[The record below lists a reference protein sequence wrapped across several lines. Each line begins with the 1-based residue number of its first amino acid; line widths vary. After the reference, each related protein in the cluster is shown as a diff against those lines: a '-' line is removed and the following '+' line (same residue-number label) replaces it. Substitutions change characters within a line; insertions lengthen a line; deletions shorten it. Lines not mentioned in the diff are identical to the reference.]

1 MSVKKQINTCR
12 SKCQTVPFRNA
23 ECDLDLMSWENDAIE
38 ERNGLCH
45 VFGQLFG
52 PTFSFSVKPARLWV
66 LLLAP
71 TCYTRCTKVVNISSS
86 GFGSNSCNLFS
97 LRPEMA
103 FVCQGRSIFTFLPN
117 SIYFFFFNHFN
128 VTNSCI
134 SFIWHLKRQ
143 EVIDPGKKLRA
154 LCQTSLV
161 KERRLTSAIVCL
173 AFKATVLLLLGVCH
187 VVCVGTLLI
196 RMNLNTWWNLF

>member
-1 MSVKKQINTCR
+1 MLVKKQINTRR

-52 PTFSFSVKPARLWV
+52 PTFSFSAKPARLWV

-71 TCYTRCTKVVNISSS
+71 TCYTRCTEVVNISSS

-103 FVCQGRSIFTFLPN
+103 FVCQGRSIFTFPSN
-117 SIYFFFFNHFN
+117 SICFFFFSHFN

-143 EVIDPGKKLRA
+143 EVIDHKVRA

-161 KERRLTSAIVCL
+161 KERRLTLAIVCL
-173 AFKATVLLLLGVCH
+173 AFKAAVWLLLGVRH
-187 VVCVGTLLI
+187 DVCVGTLLI
-196 RMNLNTWWNLF
+196 RMNPNTWWNLF

>member
-52 PTFSFSVKPARLWV
+52 PTFSFRVKPARLWV

-71 TCYTRCTKVVNISSS
+71 TCYTRCTEVVNISSS

-117 SIYFFFFNHFN
+117 SIYFFFFSHFN
-128 VTNSCI
+128 VTNS
-134 SFIWHLKRQ
+134 
-143 EVIDPGKKLRA
+143 
-154 LCQTSLV
+154 CQTSLV